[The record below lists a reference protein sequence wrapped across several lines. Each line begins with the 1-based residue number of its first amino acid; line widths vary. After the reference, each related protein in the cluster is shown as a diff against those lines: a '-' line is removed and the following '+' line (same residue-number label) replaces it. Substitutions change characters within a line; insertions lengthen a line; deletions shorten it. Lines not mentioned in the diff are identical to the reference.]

1 MPKYLARAGCLNS
14 QLYGRYHKDIY
25 KTIQE
30 AQVSKS
36 DKENAR
42 IARTAIAN
50 IFNND
55 DLQGV
60 YDLLKERW
68 DLNTK
73 QQVNQFNELDL
84 VDVKFS
90 DGQVLRAR
98 VEKVNKKTVSVII
111 LEKYQGTKYKVSP
124 KYLTKVTEEML
135 QEQA

>member
-1 MPKYLARAGCLNS
+1 M
-14 QLYGRYHKDIY
+14 
-25 KTIQE
+25 
-30 AQVSKS
+30 SKS

-60 YDLLKERW
+60 YDILKERW

-73 QQVNQFNELDL
+73 VQVNQFNELDL
-84 VDVKFS
+84 VNVKFN
-90 DGQVLRAR
+90 DGQVHRAR
-98 VEKVNKKTVSVII
+98 VEKVNKKTVNVI
-111 LEKYQGTKYKVSP
+111 LLGQYRGKKYRVSP
-124 KYLTKVTEEML
+124 VYLEKVTEEML